1 MGEPAM
7 TLLRISVCALL
18 TLAAFPAIA
27 QTLAYGPELQG
38 FDYPYPVERFAFSS
52 QGQTLDMAYMDVKPK
67 NPNGETAVLL
77 HGKNF
82 CAATWEATIAALVDA
97 GYRVLAPD
105 QIGFCKSS
113 KPKVYQYTF
122 QQLAA
127 NTRALVRSL
136 GVERVILI
144 GHSTGGMLALRWALT
159 FPEDVSQLA
168 LVDPIG
174 LEDWKA
180 EGVPWQSV
188 DAWRAQELKTTA
200 ESLRDYEQAT
210 YYAGA
215 WSSADQRW
223 VDMLAGL
230 FNGPGKDVVAE
241 NAARIDDMIFTQPV
255 VYEFGAVRQPVL
267 LMIGDKDNTAVGKAL
282 APLEARARLG
292 DYPVLG
298 KAAAA
303 AIPNARLVEF
313 PNYGHAPQIQAPE
326 EFNQA
331 LIAGLKAQRPK

>member
-1 MGEPAM
+1 M
-7 TLLRISVCALL
+7 TLLRLFVCASL
-18 TLAAFPAIA
+18 TLAVCPATA
-27 QTLAYGPELQG
+27 ETPSYGPELQG
-38 FDYPYPVERFAFSS
+38 FDYPYPVEHFAFFS
-52 QGQTLDMAYMDVKPK
+52 QGQTLDMAYMDVKPT

-82 CAATWEATIAALVDA
+82 CAATWEATINALVDA
-97 GYRVLAPD
+97 GYRVIAPD

-113 KPKVYQYTF
+113 KPKIYQYTF

-136 GVERVILI
+136 GIERLILV
-144 GHSTGGMLALRWALT
+144 GHSTGGMLAIRWALT
-159 FPEDVSQLA
+159 FPGDVSQLA

-180 EGVPWQSV
+180 KGVPWQSV

-200 ESLRDYEQAT
+200 ESLRDYERAT
-210 YYAGA
+210 YYAGS
-215 WSSADQRW
+215 WTPSYQRW

-230 FNGPGKDVVAE
+230 FNGPGKDIVAD

-255 VYEFGAVRQPVL
+255 VYEFGAVTQPVL

-282 APLEARARLG
+282 APPEARAQLG

-298 KAAAA
+298 KAAAM
-303 AIPNARLVEF
+303 AIPKARLVEF
-313 PNYGHAPQIQAPE
+313 PSYGHAPQIQAPE
-326 EFNQA
+326 EFNKA
-331 LIAGLKAQRPK
+331 LIAGLQAQKPN

>member
-1 MGEPAM
+1 M
-7 TLLRISVCALL
+7 TLRRIFACALL
-18 TLAAFPAIA
+18 TLAALPATA
-27 QTLAYGPELQG
+27 ETLTYGPELQG
-38 FDYPYPVERFAFSS
+38 FDYPYRVEHFAFSS
-52 QGQTLDMAYMDVKPK
+52 QGQTLDMAYMDVKPT

-82 CAATWEATIAALVDA
+82 CAATWEATINALVDA
-97 GYRVLAPD
+97 GYRVIAPD

-113 KPKVYQYTF
+113 KPKIYQYTF

-136 GVERVILI
+136 GIERAILI
-144 GHSTGGMLALRWALT
+144 GHSTGGMLAIRWALT
-159 FPEDVSQLA
+159 FPGDVSQLA

-180 EGVPWQSV
+180 KGVPWQSV
-188 DAWRAQELKTTA
+188 DAWRTQELKTTA
-200 ESLRDYEQAT
+200 ELLRDYEQAT
-210 YYAGA
+210 YYAGSWTPA
-215 WSSADQRW
+215 YQRW

-255 VYEFGAVRQPVL
+255 VYEFGAVTQPVL
-267 LMIGDKDNTAVGKAL
+267 LMIGDKDNTAIGKAL
-282 APLEARARLG
+282 APPEARAQLG

-298 KAAAA
+298 KAAAL
-303 AIPNARLVEF
+303 AIPKAWLVEF
-313 PNYGHAPQIQAPE
+313 PRYGHAPQIQAPE
-326 EFNQA
+326 EFNKA
-331 LIAGLKAQRPK
+331 LIAGLEAQKPK

>member
-1 MGEPAM
+1 M
-7 TLLRISVCALL
+7 TLLRIFLCASL
-18 TLAAFPAIA
+18 TLAVCPATA
-27 QTLAYGPELQG
+27 ETPSYGLELQG
-38 FDYPYPVERFAFSS
+38 FDYPYPVEHFAFSS
-52 QGQTLDMAYMDVKPK
+52 QGQTLDMAYMDVKPT

-82 CAATWEATIAALVDA
+82 CAATWEATINALADA
-97 GYRVLAPD
+97 GYRVIAPD

-113 KPKVYQYTF
+113 KPKIYQYTF

-136 GVERVILI
+136 GIEHVILI
-144 GHSTGGMLALRWALT
+144 GHSTGGMLAIRWALT

-180 EGVPWQSV
+180 KGVPWQSV

-200 ESLRDYEQAT
+200 ESLRDYERAT
-210 YYAGA
+210 YYAGGWTPA
-215 WSSADQRW
+215 YQRW

-255 VYEFGAVRQPVL
+255 VYEFDDITQPVL
-267 LMIGDKDNTAVGKAL
+267 LMIGDKDNTAIGKAL
-282 APLEARARLG
+282 APPEARAQLG

-298 KAAAA
+298 KAAAT
-303 AIPNARLVEF
+303 AIPKARLVEF
-313 PNYGHAPQIQAPE
+313 PSYGHAPQIQAPE
-326 EFNQA
+326 EFNKA
-331 LIAGLKAQRPK
+331 LIAGLEAQKPK

>member
-7 TLLRISVCALL
+7 TLPRIFVAALL
-18 TLAAFPAIA
+18 AFAAVPATA
-27 QTLAYGPELQG
+27 ETVGYGPELRG
-38 FDYPYPVERFAFSS
+38 FDYPYPVEHFVFSS
-52 QGQTLDMAYMDVKPK
+52 QGQTLDMAYMDVKPS

-82 CAATWEATIAALVDA
+82 CAATWETTIRALVEA
-97 GYRVLAPD
+97 GYRVVAPD

-113 KPKVYQYTF
+113 KPNGYQYTF

-127 NTRALVRSL
+127 NTRALLRSL
-136 GVERVILI
+136 GIEREILV

-159 FPEDVSQLA
+159 FPGEVSRLA

-180 EGVPWQSV
+180 KGVPWQSV
-188 DAWRAQELKTTA
+188 DEWRAQELKTTA
-200 ESLRDYEQAT
+200 ESLRAYEQAT
-210 YYAGA
+210 YYAGDWKA
-215 WSSADQRW
+215 AYRRW

-230 FNGPGKDVVAE
+230 FNGPGRDVVAE

-255 VYEFGAVRQPVL
+255 VYEFAAVTQPVL
-267 LMIGDKDNTAVGKAL
+267 LLIGDKDNTAIGKAL
-282 APLEARARLG
+282 APPEARARLG
-292 DYPVLG
+292 DYPALG

-303 AIPNARLVEF
+303 TIPKARLVEF
-313 PNYGHAPQIQAPE
+313 PAYGHAPQIQSPE

-331 LIAGLKAQRPK
+331 LIAGLEALKPK